1 MKLRRGDRFTRMS
14 ATVDDLELPPAVFAT
29 CPWQP
34 REPIETGFAAMAAL
48 LCTRAVGQP
57 GGRRAVARRRRTAA
71 RPDSLHGAV
80 CGVLQQGL
88 RSTSPPPSQGR
99 RTRGPARGR
108 RLGRI
113 ATPEDGRR
121 RGARREPWREVR
133 PVGSGYTGR
142 CGWAVV
148 SIRPVWSRSRM
159 QSPRPRARRRV
170 SPC

>member
-1 MKLRRGDRFTRMS
+1 MS

-48 LCTRAVGQP
+48 LCTRAVGQR

-108 RLGRI
+108 RLGRR
-113 ATPEDGRR
+113 ATPEDGPSQGSSSRTLAR
-121 RGARREPWREVR
+121 SASCGVWIHGSVWLGRGLDPARV
-133 PVGSGYTGR
+133 VAIQD
-142 CGWAVV
+142 AVAAA
-148 SIRPVWSRSRM
+148 PGT
-159 QSPRPRARRRV
+159 P
-170 SPC
+170 